1 MMTEHDTKS
10 DTFRR
15 LLDENEQLRTGLE
28 SSLDENA
35 RLSEDR
41 DRLLRRVTALA
52 RELQAANAAYAAPPV
67 LPTPAEDDV
76 GVARQSQTEEELR
89 VAFEELQVVTEE
101 LEVANSSLQETNALL
116 EHRVEERTR
125 DLAQTSEALRTS
137 EAAFRTLIEGMP
149 QLAWRSRPGGDWT
162 WCSPQWTSYTGQSL
176 DDSAGQ
182 GWLTALHP
190 DDRSVAIA
198 AWAIA
203 DAAHPLEFE
212 SRIFHQS
219 EQRYRHFQT
228 RASPVIADDGTVVEW
243 LGTSTDVDDI
253 LQLRQRQD
261 VLLAELQHRTRNLM
275 GVVQAIVGR
284 TIKASDTLD
293 QFSSRIGARLHALAR
308 TQGLLSRRGNAR
320 VLFDDL
326 LTQELAAH
334 VDLTDAQGSSH
345 VALAGPRDVP
355 LPSSMVQTL
364 ALALHE
370 LATNA
375 TKYGALA
382 NPPGQLKVTWRI
394 DTTADDRILHIDWRE
409 SAVANM
415 PSPNAAPRGGGYG
428 RELIEHALPY
438 QLGARTVFAFG
449 GDGVR
454 CTIDV
459 PLTS

>member
-1 MMTEHDTKS
+1 MTEHDTIS
-10 DTFRR
+10 ADLRR

-52 RELQAANAAYAAPPV
+52 RELQAANAAFSAPSP
-67 LPTPAEDDV
+67 PQISAENDTS
-76 GVARQSQTEEELR
+76 VARQSQTEEELR

-125 DLAQTSEALRTS
+125 DLAQASEALRTS

-149 QLAWRSRPGGDWT
+149 QLAWRSKPGGDWT
-162 WCSPQWTSYTGQSL
+162 WCSPQWTSYTGQSQ
-176 DDSAGQ
+176 DDSRGQ
-182 GWLTALHP
+182 GWLLALHP
-190 DDRSVAIA
+190 DDRGVAAA
-198 AWAIA
+198 AWAVA
-203 DAAHPLEFE
+203 DATHPLEFE
-212 SRIFHQS
+212 SRIFHHS
-219 EQRYRHFQT
+219 EQRYRHFRT
-228 RASPVIADDGTVVEW
+228 RAAAVVSNDGSVIEW

-284 TIKASDTLD
+284 TIKASADLD
-293 QFSSRIGARLHALAR
+293 QFSSRVGARLQALAR
-308 TQGLLSRRGNAR
+308 SQGLLSRRGNAR

-334 VDLTDAQGSSH
+334 VDLGDVQGSSH

-382 NPPGQLKVTWRI
+382 NPPGQLKVSWRI
-394 DTTADDRILHIDWRE
+394 DTTGDDRILHIDWRE

-415 PSPNAAPRGGGYG
+415 PPPDAAPRGGGYG

-449 GDGVR
+449 SDGVR

-459 PLTS
+459 PLNS